1 MSRNPWRHS
10 QFLLA
15 GMYNR
20 RVTSVSQIL
29 DRLEFYSLD
38 PDDDPSRTFFHL
50 FQLHLRRWLQGR
62 GHPPSLRGTII
73 SEEMY
78 DRDVDDPLVR
88 AKAFL
93 LAISDSE
100 LLPMDSGEKFT
111 VRSHIIASSIDLM
124 VF

>member
-1 MSRNPWRHS
+1 
-10 QFLLA
+10 
-15 GMYNR
+15 
-20 RVTSVSQIL
+20 
-29 DRLEFYSLD
+29 
-38 PDDDPSRTFFHL
+38 
-50 FQLHLRRWLQGR
+50 
-62 GHPPSLRGTII
+62 
-73 SEEMY
+73 MY